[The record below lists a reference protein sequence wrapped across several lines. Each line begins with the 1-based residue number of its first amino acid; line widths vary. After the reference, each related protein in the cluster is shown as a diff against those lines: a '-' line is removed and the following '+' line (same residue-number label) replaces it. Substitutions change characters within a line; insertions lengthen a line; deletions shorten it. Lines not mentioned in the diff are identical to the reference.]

1 MVRKVYTAR
10 NGARYIKLAN
20 GQCRFVSGA
29 SRQYLNRIRNMRGGN
44 SGYELKLTETDPDW
58 EVDLA
63 QENLNELIPDY
74 TSGDDA
80 TIDILNA
87 TSHEGSFYVKFRT
100 NQTWASAA
108 GVLIAV
114 MQPRDD
120 DSIMTVTNR
129 GNGEVVFNKRMGDI
143 NWERPIWSV

>member
-1 MVRKVYTAR
+1 MTRKVYTAR

-20 GQCRFVSGA
+20 GQCRFISGA

-44 SGYELKLTETDPDW
+44 SGYELKLTETNPSW
-58 EVDLA
+58 EDELA
-63 QENLNELIPDY
+63 QESLNELIPDY
-74 TSGDDA
+74 TIRDDA

-87 TSHEGSFYVKFRT
+87 TSHEGSYYVKFRT
-100 NQTWASAA
+100 NLTWASAA

-114 MQPRDD
+114 MQPSD

-129 GNGEVVFNKRMGDI
+129 TNGEVVFNKRMGDI
-143 NWERPIWSV
+143 NWDRPIWSTE